1 MTGKIERNSI
11 QDNGM
16 KKLKV
21 SIKTFGWPMVQLW
34 ATDYAWNGRLFIGD
48 Q

>member
-1 MTGKIERNSI
+1 VTGKIDCNTI

-21 SIKTFGWPMVQLW
+21 SIKTFGCQME
-34 ATDYAWNGRLFIGD
+34 TDRDDSCSKDAEYVWS
-48 Q
+48 